1 LRLSELEHTETRM
14 HCPNCGQQQVS
25 ADIKFCSRCGFPLGL
40 VSELLAHGGFLPQ
53 LADLYK
59 KHTIFTRRNGVVFST
74 LWCLF
79 FLLIMT
85 PLWGIVDVEELAA
98 ASAVIGIFGGLIFL
112 IASLTLLKK
121 PAPVIDMLPMGQQPT
136 APATLYARPAQSAL
150 PPQQSQ
156 PVSNY
161 APPAGGWRTP
171 DTGQFAEPGSVTEGT
186 TKLFE
191 KENERR

>member
-1 LRLSELEHTETRM
+1 M

-59 KHTIFTRRNGVVFST
+59 KRTIFTRRNGVIFSL

-79 FLLIMT
+79 FLLIMA
-85 PLWGIVDVEELAA
+85 PLWGIVDVDELAA

-121 PAPVIDMLPMGQQPT
+121 PAPVIDLLPAGQQTP
-136 APATLYARPAQSAL
+136 APATLYARPERSAL
-150 PPQQSQ
+150 PPQQTTPASEY
-156 PVSNY
+156 VS
-161 APPAGGWRTP
+161 PPAGKWRGDTNELKTP
-171 DTGQFAEPGSVTEGT
+171 ASVTEET
-186 TKLFE
+186 TKLLH
-191 KENERR
+191 KEQDQ

>member
-1 LRLSELEHTETRM
+1 MPM

-25 ADIKFCSRCGFPLGL
+25 AEIKFCSKCGFPLGL

-59 KHTIFTRRNGVVFST
+59 KNTIFTRRNGVVFST

-79 FLLIMT
+79 FLLIMA
-85 PLWGIVDVEELAA
+85 PLWGIMDVEELAA

-121 PAPVIDMLPMGQQPT
+121 PAPVIDILSTGQ
-136 APATLYARPAQSAL
+136 PAATPASLYARPSQSAL

-156 PVSNY
+156 PVSSY
-161 APPAGGWRTP
+161 VPPAGGWRTP
-171 DTGQFAEPGSVTEGT
+171 DTGQFAQPGSVTEST
-186 TKLFE
+186 TRLLE
-191 KENERR
+191 KEDERR

>member
-1 LRLSELEHTETRM
+1 
-14 HCPNCGQQQVS
+14 
-25 ADIKFCSRCGFPLGL
+25 

-59 KHTIFTRRNGVVFST
+59 KNAIFTRRNGVVFSV

-79 FLLIMT
+79 FLLVMA
-85 PLWGIVDVEELAA
+85 PLWGIADVDELAG

-112 IASLTLLKK
+112 VASLTLLRKSP
-121 PAPVIDMLPMGQQPT
+121 PAVDLVLPSGQLSS
-136 APATLYARPAQSAL
+136 APATLYARPSQSAL

-161 APPAGGWRTP
+161 APPGGGWKTP
-171 DTGQFAEPGSVTEGT
+171 DTGEFTRHGSVTEDT
-186 TKLFE
+186 TKLLQ
-191 KENERR
+191 KEDE